1 MAEVSQ
7 KEEYVKDKSEK
18 EIESIEIKEKGDA
31 CFKTSEEEYTDSFEV
46 DDADIQE
53 EKDLENESEEFLETV
68 NDNDKDLEQDMIPK
82 IMQVHTNTQ
91 NTNLFLDATIKPLI

>member
-1 MAEVSQ
+1 MTEVSH

-46 DDADIQE
+46 DDIQE
-53 EKDLENESEEFLETV
+53 EKEPENESEEFVETV
-68 NDNDKDLEQDMIPK
+68 NDDDKDLEQDMIPK
-82 IMQVHTNTQ
+82 IMQVDIVFSY
-91 NTNLFLDATIKPLI
+91 LPLKIPSMII

>member
-46 DDADIQE
+46 DDANIQE

-82 IMQVHTNTQ
+82 IMQVIHN
-91 NTNLFLDATIKPLI
+91 FFMCR

>member
-1 MAEVSQ
+1 MTMNYTYLIEVSQ

-53 EKDLENESEEFLETV
+53 EKDLENESEEFVETV
-68 NDNDKDLEQDMIPK
+68 NDDDKDLEQDMIPK
-82 IMQVHTNTQ
+82 IMQVQTTYFFHIC
-91 NTNLFLDATIKPLI
+91 LV